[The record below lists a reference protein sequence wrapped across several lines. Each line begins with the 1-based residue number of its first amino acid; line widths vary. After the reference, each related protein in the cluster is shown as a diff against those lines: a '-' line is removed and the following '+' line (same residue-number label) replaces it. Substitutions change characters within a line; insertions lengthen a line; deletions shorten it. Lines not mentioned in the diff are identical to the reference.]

1 MIEVFAVVGIAGV
14 GALWKI
20 AVEHGTMKEG
30 MQSILKELQMLRS
43 ELTSD
48 IRELE
53 DNLLDHETR
62 LRTLERIPLPPK
74 PH

>member
-1 MIEVFAVVGIAGV
+1 MIGLAAV

-20 AVEHGTMKEG
+20 AVEHGSMREG
-30 MQSILKELQMLRS
+30 MKSILKELQLLRG

-53 DNLLDHETR
+53 SDLLDHEVR
-62 LRTLERIPLPPK
+62 IRKLERDPRAND
-74 PH
+74 